1 MYNEAMN
8 PKLTIDGN
16 KFSDFAGL
24 VREFNPVV
32 FGDDRTWSGSFDQL
46 DDCLIGGFGAPEGE
60 FTIEWINSHKS
71 QKDLGKEATLAWLE
85 EAKDNVH
92 PTNRE
97 RWAMRIELMKHNAGD
112 TLFLKMVNTIVRH
125 PRITLIL
132 A

>member
-1 MYNEAMN
+1 MG

-32 FGDDRTWSGSFDQL
+32 FGDDRTWYGSLDQL
-46 DDCLIGGFGAPEGE
+46 NDCLRGGFGAPEGD
-60 FTIEWINSHKS
+60 FTIEWLNSHKS

-85 EAKDNVH
+85 EAKDKVH
-92 PTNRE
+92 PSSRE
-97 RWAMRIELMKHNAGD
+97 HWAMRTKLMRYNIGD
-112 TLFLKMVNTIVRH
+112 TLFMMVVDIIVKH
-125 PRITLIL
+125 ENITLIL

>member
-1 MYNEAMN
+1 MG

-24 VREFNPVV
+24 VREFNLAV
-32 FGDDRTWSGSFDQL
+32 FGDVRTWYGSFDQL
-46 DDCLIGGFGAPEGE
+46 DDCLIGGFGSPGGD

-85 EAKDNVH
+85 SAKDRVH
-92 PTNRE
+92 PANRE
-97 RWAMRIELMKHNAGD
+97 RWAMRIELMKYNIGD
-112 TLFLKMVNTIVRH
+112 TLFMKIVDIIVSH
-125 PRITLIL
+125 ENITLIL

>member
-1 MYNEAMN
+1 MR
-8 PKLTIDGN
+8 PTLRIDGN
-16 KFSDFAGL
+16 NFSDFAGL

-32 FGDDRTWSGSFDQL
+32 FGDDRTWYGSLDQL
-46 DDCLIGGFGAPEGE
+46 DDCLIGGFGAPDGE

-85 EAKDNVH
+85 EAKDKVH
-92 PTNRE
+92 PASRE
-97 RWAMRIELMKHNAGD
+97 NWSMQIALMKQNTGE
-112 TLFLKMVNTIVRH
+112 TLFMKVVNTIVRH

>member
-1 MYNEAMN
+1 MG

-24 VREFNPVV
+24 VREFNPAV
-32 FGDDRTWSGSFDQL
+32 FGDDRTWYGSLDQL
-46 DDCLIGGFGAPEGE
+46 DDLLVGGFGSPDGE

-85 EAKDNVH
+85 AAKDRVH

-97 RWAMRIELMKHNAGD
+97 RWAMRIELMRYNTEE
-112 TLFLKMVNTIVRH
+112 TLFMMVVDIIVRH
-125 PRITLIL
+125 ENITLIL